1 MIRRLGEYIFRGRLQ
16 AIGITSLFTVCALIL
31 PLMTYLFSGI
41 VPALVTLRK
50 GPGAGMQVITGSLLL
65 TSGLALLAGVNP
77 YLMFILAL
85 GIWLPTW
92 LCATVLRLTEAQGIM
107 LLAAGLCGLG
117 YIILSHLL
125 LDDVAQ
131 WWKSVLEIWVKQVL
145 APENAGKY
153 AGRVVAMAPW
163 MNAVT
168 CAGLV
173 VSLVT
178 TLFCARWWQA
188 SLFHPGGFGQ
198 EFQTLRL
205 PRALG
210 LAVLAGAGL
219 LAAGLA
225 EPGSAALDVL
235 VLIVFL
241 YVFQGVAAV
250 HRLVAAGK
258 LARPWLIAM
267 YVLLVVLPQAVLFVA
282 CMGMVDS
289 LVFRATTSG
298 THDKT

>member
-1 MIRRLGEYIFRGRLQ
+1 MMRRLGEYIFRGRLQ

-50 GPGAGMQVITGSLLL
+50 GPVTGLQVIAGSLLL
-65 TSGLALLAGVNP
+65 TMAVALLAGVNP
-77 YLMFILAL
+77 YLMFVLAL

-92 LCATVLRLTEAQGIM
+92 FCATVLRVTEAQGSL
-107 LLAAGLCGLG
+107 LLAAGLCGLV
-117 YIILSHLL
+117 YIVLSHFL

-131 WWKSVLEIWVKQVL
+131 WWKSVLELWVKQIL
-145 APENAGKY
+145 APESAGKY
-153 AGRVVAMAPW
+153 AERMVAMAPW
-163 MNAVT
+163 MNAIT
-168 CAGLV
+168 NAGLV

-188 SLFHPGGFGQ
+188 SLFHPGGFRQ
-198 EFQTLRL
+198 EFLELHLPKTLS
-205 PRALG
+205 LG
-210 LAVLAGAGL
+210 LLACVGL

-225 EPGSAALDVL
+225 EPGSAALEVL

-250 HRLVAAGK
+250 HRMVAAGK
-258 LARPWLIAM
+258 VARPWLIAM
-267 YVLLVVLPQAVLFVA
+267 YIFLVILPQAILFLA

-289 LVFRATTSG
+289 WIFRTATPG

>member
-1 MIRRLGEYIFRGRLQ
+1 MRRLGEYIFRGRIQ

-50 GPGAGMQVITGSLLL
+50 GPVTGLQVITGSLLL
-65 TSGLALLAGVNP
+65 TATVAMLAGVSP
-77 YLMFILAL
+77 YLMFLLAL

-92 LCATVLRLTEAQGIM
+92 FCATVLRRTEAQGSM
-107 LLAAGLCGLG
+107 LLAAGLCGLV
-117 YIILSHLL
+117 YIVLSHFLL
-125 LDDVAQ
+125 GDVAQ
-131 WWKSVLEIWVKQVL
+131 WWKSVLEIWVRQVL
-145 APENAGKY
+145 APESAGKY
-153 AGRVVAMAPW
+153 AERVLAMAPW

-173 VSLVT
+173 ISLVT
-178 TLFCARWWQA
+178 TMLCARWWQA

-198 EFQTLRL
+198 EFQALHL
-205 PRALG
+205 PKILG
-210 LAVLAGAGL
+210 LAVLVCVAL
-219 LAAGLA
+219 MAAGLA

-250 HRLVAAGK
+250 HRLVAAGR
-258 LARPWLIAM
+258 LTRPWLIAM

-289 LVFRATTSG
+289 WMHRTSLSG
-298 THDKT
+298 TNDKT